1 MTTELTRHQQELN
14 AKHSLGVTSS
24 RTLQEHR
31 VRQQLRV
38 LELNEMLH
46 RKLDPGLLLECFFTE
61 LQAFMPI
68 DGMEHRY
75 PGSTHTLMVG
85 GRRQHAKAFELFL
98 GERSLGDMCFYRS
111 SAFQPR
117 QERQLERLLAGLTYP
132 LRNALDYRDAVNE
145 TLLDNTTRIQNRL
158 ALERSLPR
166 EIMLS
171 HRQDAPMSVLAL
183 DLDCFSQINEHH
195 GIETGDQVLQTVA
208 QTLSDHLRK
217 TDMIYRYEVDKFI
230 ILLNG
235 TEYSGAKVLAERIR
249 RTVDTCF
256 AYDNVQL
263 VLSASAGITELTPED
278 TADKVIQRAFNALTK
293 AKEAGGNTLRAIDG
307 PTAAVTLV

>member
-1 MTTELTRHQQELN
+1 
-14 AKHSLGVTSS
+14 
-24 RTLQEHR
+24 
-31 VRQQLRV
+31 
-38 LELNEMLH
+38 MLH

-61 LQAFMPI
+61 LQAFMTI

-75 PGSTHTLMVG
+75 PGSTRTLMVG
-85 GRRQHAKAFELFL
+85 GRRQHVKSFELFL
-98 GERSLGDMCFYRS
+98 GERSLGDVSFYRS
-111 SAFQPR
+111 SAFLPR
-117 QERQLERLLAGLTYP
+117 QERQLERLLVGLTYP

-195 GIETGDQVLQTVA
+195 GIDTGDRVLQTVA

-263 VLSASAGITELTPED
+263 MLSASAGITELTPED